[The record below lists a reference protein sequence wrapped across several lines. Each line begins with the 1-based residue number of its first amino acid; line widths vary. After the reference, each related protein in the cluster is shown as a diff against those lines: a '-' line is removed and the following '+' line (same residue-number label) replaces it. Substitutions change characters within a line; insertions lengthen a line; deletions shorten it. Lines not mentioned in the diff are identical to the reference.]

1 MEQGYLSALE
11 KQFLKSEYISIA
23 KKSFRMLTSPSPA
36 LDGTRLFCFVL
47 KDEKQGL
54 ELLKKLADYAN
65 SVAFYDGD
73 KKEKVCI
80 LALFEGSNLKLA
92 PSRISGALILP
103 CAFDMESQKLIL
115 PDSLPL
121 LRREEFKKLCA
132 YTKNI
137 FKG

>member
-11 KQFLKSEYISIA
+11 RQFLKSEYISIA
-23 KKSFRMLTSPSPA
+23 KKSFRMLTTPSRA
-36 LDGTRLFCFVL
+36 FEGARLFCFVL
-47 KDEKQGL
+47 KDERQDA

-73 KKEKVCI
+73 KKERVCVI
-80 LALFEGSNLKLA
+80 ALFEAPKLKVGA
-92 PSRISGALILP
+92 SRESGALILP
-103 CAFDMESQKLIL
+103 CAFDTENNKLLL
-115 PDSLPL
+115 PDSLPI

-132 YTKNI
+132 FVKNI